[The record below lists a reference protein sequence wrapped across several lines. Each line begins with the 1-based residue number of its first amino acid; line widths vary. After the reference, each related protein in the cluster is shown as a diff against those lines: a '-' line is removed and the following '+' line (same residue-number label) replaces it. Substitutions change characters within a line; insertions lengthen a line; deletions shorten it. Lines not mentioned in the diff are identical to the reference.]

1 MGGLAKEVVVLVSI
15 LMLAVGIILGI
26 TSSPMVVGLT
36 VTIGFIFYILL
47 WIFYP
52 PFRYPFLFLMIG
64 GDIAAIAFVLFHPL
78 VLPFLI
84 IESGNG
90 HSSVIVDFVQIISVI
105 ELVYYLYNRRK
116 R

>member
-1 MGGLAKEVVVLVSI
+1 MGGVTKEVVALVSM
-15 LMLAVGIILGI
+15 LMLVVGIILGI

-64 GDIAAIAFVLFHPL
+64 GDIASIVFILFRPL

-90 HSSVIVDFVQIISVI
+90 HSSIIVDFVQIISVI
-105 ELVYYLYNRRK
+105 ELAYYLYKRRK